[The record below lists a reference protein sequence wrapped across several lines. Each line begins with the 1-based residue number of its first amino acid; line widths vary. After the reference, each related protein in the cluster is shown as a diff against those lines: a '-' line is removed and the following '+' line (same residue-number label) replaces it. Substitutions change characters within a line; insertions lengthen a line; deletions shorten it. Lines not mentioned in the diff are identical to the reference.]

1 MPHLHNAHPL
11 QMKFSSFF
19 CVFMLLICV
28 TAIIPTHCT
37 ASLGV
42 EDKYWDQRYRL
53 FSLYDR
59 GVQMDSE
66 SWFSVTPECIS
77 EQIADRCLEG
87 AMRSYLRMMEPN
99 LTTKFTGKKKKKKES
114 KERANLMKGAA
125 HIRVGRMLD
134 LFCGCGGNSI
144 PLARVCDH
152 LVAVDIN
159 PAKLIDAR

>member
-1 MPHLHNAHPL
+1 
-11 QMKFSSFF
+11 
-19 CVFMLLICV
+19 
-28 TAIIPTHCT
+28 
-37 ASLGV
+37 
-42 EDKYWDQRYRL
+42 
-53 FSLYDR
+53 
-59 GVQMDSE
+59 MDSE

-87 AMRSYLRMMEPN
+87 AVLSYARSAELNSTEFIGKNR
-99 LTTKFTGKKKKKKES
+99 KKKLKKEMVN
-114 KERANLMKGAA
+114 RMKNAE

-159 PAKLIDAR
+159 PSKLVDAR

>member
-1 MPHLHNAHPL
+1 MPH
-11 QMKFSSFF
+11 FDY
-19 CVFMLLICV
+19 
-28 TAIIPTHCT
+28 PTLCT
-37 ASLGV
+37 PPLGV
-42 EDKYWDQRYRL
+42 EEKYWDQRYRL

-77 EQIADRCLEG
+77 ELIADRCLEG
-87 AMRSYLRMMEPN
+87 AMRSYVRMIEPN
-99 LTTKFTGKKKKKKES
+99 LSTKYVGKKRKKKEE
-114 KERANLMKGAA
+114 KEREHLMKCAT
-125 HIRVGRMLD
+125 HVRVGRMLD

-159 PAKLIDAR
+159 PAKLVDAR